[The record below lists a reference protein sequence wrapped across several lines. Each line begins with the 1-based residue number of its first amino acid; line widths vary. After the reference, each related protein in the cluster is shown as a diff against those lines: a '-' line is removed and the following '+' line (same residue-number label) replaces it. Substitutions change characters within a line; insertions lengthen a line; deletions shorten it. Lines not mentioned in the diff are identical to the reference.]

1 MQTSTIIM
9 FLLTIIIP
17 IIIAIISKR
26 NLNKT
31 INRFEKLR
39 EENKKASTTKKKISS
54 FVKWK

>member
-1 MQTSTIIM
+1 MQSSTIIM
-9 FLLTIIIP
+9 FLLTIVIP

-39 EENKKASTTKKKISS
+39 EENKKSFNDKKEDFK
-54 FVKWK
+54 FR